1 MTLRVVV
8 LLPLVFFLPATDN
21 RKPTTGPDFAQA
33 APAGRQE
40 ATSLLGK
47 PLVPAAPSAEAKARM
62 EAQLAEAETALAASP
77 DSADALIWVGR
88 RQAYLGRYGD
98 AIATFTRGIERFPA
112 DARFYRHRGHRYL
125 TTRQLAK
132 AVTDFEKAVELTRGQ
147 PDQVEPD
154 GQPNARNIP
163 TSTLQTNIWYHLGL
177 AHYLRG
183 NFEAASRA
191 YAEDLK
197 ISPNDDNLVAVTHW
211 AYMTAR
217 RLGRDAEAKTLLE
230 PITKVLKVI
239 ENGSYHRLLLMYKG
253 EVPEAEITAKTDE
266 GLDLVTTGYGVG
278 NWHFYNGRVQKAL
291 EVWNRILAQK
301 DQWPAFGYLA
311 AEAEMARLASG
322 NGD

>member
-1 MTLRVVV
+1 MTSIVAAIV
-8 LLPLVFFLPATDN
+8 LLLIAPATNNQQPATD
-21 RKPTTGPDFAQA
+21 Q
-33 APAGRQE
+33 RQE

-62 EAQLAEAETALAASP
+62 EAQLAEADAALKAAP
-77 DSADALIWVGR
+77 GSADALIWLGR

-112 DARFYRHRGHRYL
+112 DARFHRHRGHRYL
-125 TTRQLAK
+125 TTRQLAN

-147 PDQVEPD
+147 PDQAEPD
-154 GQPNARNIP
+154 GQPNTRNIP

-183 NFEAASRA
+183 DFEAASRA
-191 YAEDLK
+191 YGEDLK

-217 RLGRDAEAKTLLE
+217 RLGRDDEAKTLLE
-230 PITKVLKVI
+230 PITKSLNVI

-253 EVPEAEITAKTDE
+253 EVPEAEILKAVDA
-266 GLDLVTTGYGVG
+266 GLDLVTIGYGVG
-278 NWHFYNGRVQKAL
+278 NWHFYNGGVEKAL
-291 EVWNRILAQK
+291 EVWNRILAQE

-311 AEAEMARLASG
+311 AEAELARLALG
-322 NGD
+322 QAL

>member
-1 MTLRVVV
+1 MTSIVAAAV
-8 LLPLVFFLPATDN
+8 LLLIAPATSN
-21 RKPTTGPDFAQA
+21 QQPAFAQGA
-33 APAGRQE
+33 SAGKPAQE
-40 ATSLLGK
+40 ATSLLGR

-62 EAQLAEAETALAASP
+62 EAQLAEADAALKAAP

-98 AIATFTRGIERFPA
+98 AIATFTRGIERFPS

-125 TTRQLAK
+125 TTRQLAE
-132 AVTDFEKAVELTRGQ
+132 AVTDFEKAVALTRGQ

-183 NFEAASRA
+183 DFAAASRA

-217 RLGRDAEAKTLLE
+217 RLGRDDEAKKLLE
-230 PITKVLKVI
+230 PITKSLHVI

-253 EVPEAEITAKTDE
+253 EVPEAEILKAVDA
-266 GLDLVTTGYGVG
+266 GLDLVTIGYGVG
-278 NWHFYNGRVQKAL
+278 NWHFYNGRRDKAF
-291 EVWNRILAQK
+291 EVWNKILAQK

-311 AEAEMARLASG
+311 AEADVSRGSSG
-322 NGD
+322 FAIW